1 MSAPESLLNRLLLAV
16 RPHHAF
22 PLQPFGGTHTELSGH
37 GLECALHTG
46 PGKSPTGRHRQEG
59 EIEALSLLQQRMGQ
73 RMTTRLFKAR
83 CQLNGAGG
91 IVAGHHRI
99 HERATQGERSGLVKD
114 HALDGRGLLDHISAP
129 EQPALACGK
138 S

>member
-1 MSAPESLLNRLLLAV
+1 MPALESFLNRVLLPV

-22 PLQPFGGTHTELSGH
+22 PLQPFRRTHTELSGH
-37 GLECALHTG
+37 GLECALHAGT
-46 PGKSPTGRHRQEG
+46 GKSPAGRHRQEG

-73 RMTTRLFKAR
+73 GMSTRLFKAR

-114 HALDGRGLLDHISAP
+114 HALNGRGLLDHISAP
-129 EQPALACGK
+129 EQPALAC
-138 S
+138 SQS